1 MCIRTS
7 SLLDFFLILLYKL
20 NCNNLK
26 VPNYPIP
33 RSWLKPIAMFD
44 GRSADEYVGYH
55 YAEKDILS
63 MAKHTD
69 FFFENNAEK
78 TYKAIL
84 MDPPFDM
91 SESPVH
97 IPNDDYECPGTV
109 KLADFRKLPMAQI
122 IPKNV
127 GCMLFIWVPPEFT
140 MQINDICEEWGFYLV
155 EHATWIM
162 RNLSWQIENRQS
174 KLIGISK
181 CNLLLYRRSP
191 NGGKNS
197 NRMELRHQRTSD
209 SYFDFVRY
217 HPETHRELKSDYHYK
232 VIETCCRIRIRRRK
246 GSRCFCG
253 HRRMKC
259 AMDGLV
265 LPTRSSWRCS
275 QSISRIRILVIG
287 KRTYYR

>member
-162 RNLSWQIENRQS
+162 RKRGMMMILRQCFFFSVSFDLNPMMMPQSMIECTLAILLHLRIDIPMTVMRIVKNL
-174 KLIGISK
+174 
-181 CNLLLYRRSP
+181 YFV
-191 NGGKNS
+191 
-197 NRMELRHQRTSD
+197 
-209 SYFDFVRY
+209 FDFQMDVQKLMNER
-217 HPETHRELKSDYHYK
+217 TA
-232 VIETCCRIRIRRRK
+232 
-246 GSRCFCG
+246 FCIMF
-253 HRRMKC
+253 R
-259 AMDGLV
+259 
-265 LPTRSSWRCS
+265 
-275 QSISRIRILVIG
+275 
-287 KRTYYR
+287 